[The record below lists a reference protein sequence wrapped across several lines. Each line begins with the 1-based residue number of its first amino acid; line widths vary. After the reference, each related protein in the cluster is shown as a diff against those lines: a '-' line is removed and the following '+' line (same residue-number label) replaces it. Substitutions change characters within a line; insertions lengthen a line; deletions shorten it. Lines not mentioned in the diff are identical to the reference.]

1 MSAQAMRQV
10 SPFDASVVSAAAP
23 TLAATTAASAQ
34 PSSRAPA
41 KATAPTARKA
51 RRAAPPSPS
60 PATPAT
66 ERLPAEPLGLDEDGP
81 LNLTIP
87 SDAWFLDLE
96 PLSPEDEAL
105 YSDRPRSRQAC
116 VNGPRPCP
124 WISCRHHLWA
134 EVAFVPRRKLYR
146 WRNDAPAPWEMAH
159 TCALD
164 VADEGGITLED
175 VGKILGL
182 TRERVR
188 QLEAQA
194 LQKLARFFSPEDRA
208 SLLEHGLK

>member
-1 MSAQAMRQV
+1 MSAQLKRQV

-23 TLAATTAASAQ
+23 ALAATTAAAQ
-34 PSSRAPA
+34 PSGRTPSPVSAPA
-41 KATAPTARKA
+41 KAPAARKA
-51 RRAAPPSPS
+51 RRAPPQLTPSAPSA
-60 PATPAT
+60 PAD
-66 ERLPAEPLGLDEDGP
+66 PLSLDEDGP
-81 LNLTIP
+81 LDFSIP
-87 SDAWFLDLE
+87 ADAWFIDLE
-96 PLSPEDEAL
+96 PLSAEDAKL
-105 YSDRPRSRQAC
+105 YSGRPRSRQDCA
-116 VNGPRPCP
+116 NGPRPCP

-164 VADEGGITLED
+164 VAEEGGTTLED

-194 LQKLARFFSPEDRA
+194 LAKLARFFSPEERA
-208 SLLEHGLK
+208 SLLEQGLR